1 MNKLHWA
8 LLLSVIANIGSWF
21 QFQGHYW
28 SDNSFFKSYA
38 FIILIGGFLS
48 IAYWPSAR
56 LSYEHF
62 GMLWNIRLLG
72 FGIGTVTFG
81 ILTWMLMDEIPSLKT
96 FICLLLAFCIVLIQ
110 MTNVVK

>member
-8 LLLSVIANIGSWF
+8 MLLSVIANIGSWF

-28 SDNSFFKSYA
+28 SDKPFLKTNT

-48 IAYWPSAR
+48 IAYWHSAR

-62 GMLWNIRLLG
+62 GMFWNIRLLG
-72 FGIGTVTFG
+72 FGVGTVTFG
-81 ILTWMLMDEIPSLKT
+81 ILTWTLMNEIPSLKT
-96 FICLLLAFCIVLIQ
+96 VICLLLALCIVLIQ
-110 MTNVVK
+110 ITNVVK

>member
-1 MNKLHWA
+1 MS
-8 LLLSVIANIGSWF
+8 LLLIIIANIGTWF

-28 SDNSFFKSYA
+28 SDKPFLKTNA

-48 IAYWPSAR
+48 IAYWHSAR

-62 GMLWNIRLLG
+62 GMFWNIRLLG
-72 FGIGTVTFG
+72 FGVGTVTFG

-96 FICLLLAFCIVLIQ
+96 FICLMLAFCIVMIQ
-110 MTNVVK
+110 ITNVIK